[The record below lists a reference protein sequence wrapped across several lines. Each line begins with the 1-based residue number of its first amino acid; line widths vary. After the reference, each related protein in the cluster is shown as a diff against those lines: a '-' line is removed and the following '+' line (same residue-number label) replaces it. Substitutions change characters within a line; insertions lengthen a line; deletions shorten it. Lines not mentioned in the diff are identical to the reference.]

1 MSFPAPYS
9 PDPARY
15 DGRMP
20 YRRCGRSGL
29 DLPAISLGLWQNF
42 GGADVF
48 ETGRAILRR
57 AFDRG
62 VTHFDLANNYGPPYG
77 SAEEN
82 FARVLATDFRQH
94 RDELVI
100 STKAGWDMW
109 PGPYGDVGGSRK
121 YLIASCDQSLKRMGL
136 DYVDIFYSHRVDP
149 RTPLDETMGALAHL
163 HRQGKALYVGISS
176 YSPELTRQAEEM
188 LRAEG
193 VPLLIHQPSYS
204 MLNRW
209 VERGLLD
216 TLEDLGVGCIA
227 FSPLAQG
234 MLTAKYLDGVP
245 AGARADK
252 GGSLRGHFLS
262 EENLSRI
269 RSLNAI
275 AQRRGQTL
283 AQMAIAWVLRDPRV
297 TSALIG
303 ARSVDQLDDSL
314 DAVNNLVFD
323 ETELREIDEFAREGD
338 LNLWAEPESYLPGD
352 LPKPRLR

>member
-1 MSFPAPYS
+1 VPY
-9 PDPARY
+9 PMPYTADPARY

-42 GGADVF
+42 GGEDVF

-82 FARVLATDFRQH
+82 FGRVFAADFASH
-94 RDELVI
+94 RDELIV

-149 RTPLDETMGALAHL
+149 KTPLEETMGALAQL

-176 YSPELTRQAEEM
+176 YSPELTRKAAAILREE
-188 LRAEG
+188 R

-209 VERGLLD
+209 VEGGLLD
-216 TLEDLGVGCIA
+216 TLEEIGTGCIA

-234 MLTAKYLDGVP
+234 LLTSKYLNGVP
-245 AGARADK
+245 ADARASK
-252 GGSLRGHFLS
+252 GGSLGQAMLS
-262 EENLSRI
+262 AENIERI
-269 RSLNAI
+269 RALNAI
-275 AQRRGQTL
+275 ATRRGQTL

-303 ARSVDQLDDSL
+303 ARTVEQLDDSL
-314 DAVNNLVFD
+314 DAVNRLGFD
-323 ETELREIDEFAREGD
+323 AAELTEIDGHAGD
-338 LNLWAEPESYLPGD
+338 GGIDLWKVSSTL
-352 LPKPRLR
+352 